1 MLETIDND
9 SLLSMFLFQWENELH
24 TYILDH
30 HSVVEIMRQQMRAT
44 KKNKIREKLQQQ
56 QQRKVWTTAT
66 IANNDH

>member
-30 HSVVEIMRQQMRAT
+30 HSVVEIMRQPQ

-56 QQRKVWTTAT
+56 QQQRKVWTNAT